1 MKHIILIL
9 AVLVN
14 LSVFSQSDTIT
25 AFSESYTNETN
36 QEYQKAIDSM
46 LGVYTAD
53 SYSINFRLGW
63 LYYLNGDLNKSKTY
77 YQNAINLNKN
87 SIEARL
93 GLVYPVYAMQ
103 NTNEVIQIY
112 KDILLLDTHNST
124 ANYRLASIYYA
135 RKNWIEAEKHL
146 LIVLGYYPFDYDT
159 NLLLGYTYVKM
170 GKLIEAKKVL
180 NTALE
185 YNPSSNEVI
194 TLLESL

>member
-9 AVLVN
+9 AVLGSLN
-14 LSVFSQSDTIT
+14 VFSQNNTTI

-36 QEYQKAIDSM
+36 QEYQKAIDAM
-46 LGVYTAD
+46 LGVYVAD

-112 KDILLLDTHNST
+112 NDILVLDSRNTT

-146 LIVLGYYPFDYDT
+146 LMVLEYYPFDYDT

-194 TLLESL
+194 SLLESL